1 MTRRMWTC
9 AAAGLALALTT
20 AIALA
25 KVEQDSSKAPEA
37 RAKEASLQPVHTAPL
52 RAQCWQKGIK
62 VVDEDNLRGL
72 SITAATRQD
81 TVTFKRGDDEGAS
94 VFLLPLGESLCLLQP
109 ER

>member
-1 MTRRMWTC
+1 MTRRMWTF
-9 AAAGLALALTT
+9 AAAGIAVALTT

-25 KVEQDSSKAPEA
+25 KVEQDPSKAPQV

-52 RAQCWQKGIK
+52 RAQCWQRGVKI
-62 VVDEDNLRGL
+62 VDEDDLRGL
-72 SITAATRQD
+72 SITAATRRD
-81 TVTFKRGDDEGAS
+81 TVTFKRSDDEGAS

>member
-1 MTRRMWTC
+1 MRCRMWTF
-9 AAAGLALALTT
+9 AAAGLAVALTT

-25 KVEQDSSKAPEA
+25 KVEQDLLKAPQA

-52 RAQCWQKGIK
+52 RAQCWQKGVK
-62 VVDEDNLRGL
+62 VVDEDDLRGL
-72 SITAATRQD
+72 SITAATRRD

>member
-1 MTRRMWTC
+1 MRCRMWTF
-9 AAAGLALALTT
+9 AAAGLAVALTT

-25 KVEQDSSKAPEA
+25 KVEQDPSKAPQA
-37 RAKEASLQPVHTAPL
+37 RAKEASLQPLHTAPL
-52 RAQCWQKGIK
+52 RAQCWQKGVK
-62 VVDEDNLRGL
+62 VVDEDDLRGL
-72 SITAATRQD
+72 SITAATRRD